1 MTADEALSVLGLE
14 PGATASD
21 VDCAWRELAQMLHPD
36 RYGSNAKLRR
46 RAERQMARINEARD
60 VLRAERSGAHGAASP
75 GAAHGATTPP
85 VDTPAQ
91 ISHAAE
97 LRANAAE
104 TARIQIVTQ
113 VRTMSE
119 RRTGYVRLVVAAAL
133 GALICSRLRGTV
145 GALGFSITT
154 MLVVWS
160 AVDAVTLSNQI
171 RALEARAAELLK
183 TRDAALRIAR
193 EASEL

>member
-1 MTADEALSVLGLE
+1 MTVDEATTVLGLE
-14 PGATASD
+14 PGATAED
-21 VDCAWRELAQMLHPD
+21 VEVAWRELAQMLHPD
-36 RYGSNAKLRR
+36 RYGSNAKLRA

-60 VLRAERSGAHGAASP
+60 VLRRGMGSRGAAA
-75 GAAHGATTPP
+75 GASSGTRSTTAA
-85 VDTPAQ
+85 DSPAQ
-91 ISHAAE
+91 IARAAQ

-119 RRTGYVRLVVAAAL
+119 RRAGYIRLVVIAGV

-145 GALGFSITT
+145 GALGFSIAS

-171 RALEARAAELLK
+171 RALDGRAAELQK

>member
-1 MTADEALSVLGLE
+1 MTVDEATTVLGLE
-14 PGATASD
+14 PGATAED
-21 VDCAWRELAQMLHPD
+21 VEIAWRELAQMLHPD
-36 RYGSNAKLRR
+36 RYGSNAKLRA

-60 VLRAERSGAHGAASP
+60 VLRRGMGSRGAAA
-75 GAAHGATTPP
+75 GASSDTRSTTA
-85 VDTPAQ
+85 VDSPAQ
-91 ISHAAE
+91 IARAAQ

-119 RRTGYVRLVVAAAL
+119 RRAGYIRLVVIAGL

-145 GALGFSITT
+145 GALGFSIAS

-171 RALEARAAELLK
+171 RALDGRAAELQK

>member
-1 MTADEALSVLGLE
+1 MTVDEATSVLGLE
-14 PGATASD
+14 AGATAED
-21 VDCAWRELAQMLHPD
+21 VETAWRELAQMLHPD
-36 RYGSNAKLRR
+36 RYGSNAKLRA

-60 VLRAERSGAHGAASP
+60 VLRKTAGRTGTTRSGTAHAASAAASP
-75 GAAHGATTPP
+75 
-85 VDTPAQ
+85 AQ
-91 ISHAAE
+91 IAHEAQ

-119 RRTGYVRLVVAAAL
+119 RRAGYVRLVVIAGI

-145 GALGFSITT
+145 GALGFSIAS

-171 RALEARAAELLK
+171 RALDTRAAELLK

>member
-1 MTADEALSVLGLE
+1 MTVDEATTLLGLE
-14 PGATASD
+14 PGATAED
-21 VDCAWRELAQMLHPD
+21 VEVAWRELAQMLHPD
-36 RYGSNAKLRR
+36 RYGSNAKLRA

-60 VLRAERSGAHGAASP
+60 VLRRARGTKGSAGPAPRSGTAPADS
-75 GAAHGATTPP
+75 
-85 VDTPAQ
+85 PAQ
-91 ISHAAE
+91 IAHAAR

-104 TARIQIVTQ
+104 AARIQIVTQ

-119 RRTGYVRLVVAAAL
+119 RRAGYVRLVVIAGL

-145 GALGFSITT
+145 GALGFSIAS

-171 RALEARAAELLK
+171 RALDGRAAELQR